1 MKRKLFGLGVALT
14 MGLAT
19 TIYADRCPDAWPA
32 QGENYASGT
41 IDSTNYSYE
50 VWRTGYAASLNCYDD
65 GSYVVY
71 SKAADEAIVRF
82 GPKFDEPK
90 YFDQHGNFAADYK
103 FRTKGGGFG
112 TPYFLVGI
120 QGNTTEP
127 KTEFYIIDYWIIKD
141 TADTSTFGTRLGE
154 FTVDGDTYDIWQNTA
169 NKEPRVQGDM
179 SFKQYFSIRRTK
191 RDSGYID
198 ITSHFKKWEELGLK
212 LGKITDV
219 MALVE
224 ASKGES
230 DISALQIDYFNITE
244 TADSS
249 GGTTPILKRAS
260 LPVLNKE
267 YRVFDMQGRY
277 LGTSE
282 QKISPTIRTVKKR

>member
-1 MKRKLFGLGVALT
+1 MSPPPPSGGLL
-14 MGLAT
+14 LAKNSS
-19 TIYADRCPDAWPA
+19 ANA
-32 QGENYASGT
+32 GGFLS
-41 IDSTNYSYE
+41 NYSYE

-112 TPYFLVGI
+112 TPFYLVGI

-141 TADTSTFGTRLGE
+141 TADTSAFGTRLGE
-154 FTVDGDTYDIWQNTA
+154 FTDDGDTYDIWQNTA

-198 ITSHFKKWEELGLK
+198 ITAHFKKWEELGLK

>member
-1 MKRKLFGLGVALT
+1 MRTGVLT
-14 MGLAT
+14 HGPHKAKT
-19 TIYADRCPDAWPA
+19 TPRA
-32 QGENYASGT
+32 

-50 VWRTGYAASLNCYDD
+50 VWRTGYAASLNCYDN

-90 YFDQHGNFAADYK
+90 NFDQHGNFAADYK
-103 FRTKGGGFG
+103 FPYKGVSFG
-112 TPYFLVGI
+112 TPFYLVGI

-127 KTEFYIIDYWIIKD
+127 KTEFYIIDYWIIEN
-141 TADTSTFGTRLGE
+141 TADTSVFGTRMGE

-169 NKEPRVQGDM
+169 NNYLGVQSDT

-191 RDSGYID
+191 RDSGHID
-198 ITSHFKKWEELGLK
+198 ITAHFKKWEELGLK

-224 ASKGES
+224 ASQGKS
-230 DISALQIDYFNITE
+230 YVSALQIDYFNITE
-244 TADSS
+244 TADST
-249 GGTTPILKRAS
+249 GTTAIAKRRAPTNANASDRKQAPLKYYKPDGARAQ
-260 LPVLNKE
+260 PGQ
-267 YRVFDMQGRY
+267 RVRKFTR
-277 LGTSE
+277 
-282 QKISPTIRTVKKR
+282 

>member
-1 MKRKLFGLGVALT
+1 M
-14 MGLAT
+14 
-19 TIYADRCPDAWPA
+19 
-32 QGENYASGT
+32 S
-41 IDSTNYSYE
+41 NYSYE

-112 TPYFLVGI
+112 TPFYLVGI

-141 TADTSTFGTRLGE
+141 TADTSAFGTRLGE
-154 FTVDGDTYDIWQNTA
+154 FTDDGDTYDIWQNTA

-198 ITSHFKKWEELGLK
+198 ITAHFKKWEELGLK

-267 YRVFDMQGRY
+267 YHVFDMQGRY